1 MATMPPSAVAETG
14 ARAMAGIVG
23 WPVDHSR
30 SPLIH
35 GYWLEALGING
46 VYERYPV
53 SPDENFEAAIRAL
66 AAKAVLGVNVTI
78 PHKEAAFQIADHT
91 SDAAQ
96 RLGAANV
103 LIFSGGEI
111 FADNTDGYGFI
122 ANLDAHL
129 SRDRW
134 VGQTACVVGAGGAA
148 RAIVGSLIEAG
159 CVDLKI
165 INRSMARAE
174 GLADLVSRCGGRAHL
189 IALHD
194 TIAVRAA
201 LAETALIINTTS
213 LGMSGHDA
221 LDLDISALPPE
232 AVVSDIVY
240 VPLETQFLAQA
251 RARGLATVDGL
262 GMLLYQAIPAFAAWF
277 GQTPEVTPELRRLV
291 EADIGV

>member
-1 MATMPPSAVAETG
+1 MAAAPSSSEVAIST
-14 ARAMAGIVG
+14 RAAGIVG

-35 GYWLEALGING
+35 GYWLAALGIDG

-53 SPDENFEAAIRAL
+53 SPDENFEEAIRAL
-66 AAKAVLGVNVTI
+66 AAKGVVGVNVTI
-78 PHKEAAFQIADHT
+78 PHKEVALQIADHA

-103 LIFSGGEI
+103 LLFSGGEI
-111 FADNTDGYGFI
+111 FADNTDGHGFI
-122 ANLDAHL
+122 ANLDAHIP
-129 SRDRW
+129 RDRW
-134 VGQTACVVGAGGAA
+134 VGRTACIVGAGGAA

-159 CVDLKI
+159 CVDLRI

-174 GLADLVSRCGGRAHL
+174 GLADLVRRCGGRPDL
-189 IALHD
+189 IALQD
-194 TIAVRAA
+194 ISAVRAA
-201 LAETALIINTTS
+201 LAETALLINTTS

-221 LDLDISALPPE
+221 LDLDLSTLPRE

-240 VPLETQFLAQA
+240 VPLETQFLARA

-262 GMLLYQAIPAFAAWF
+262 GMLLYQAVPAFAAWF

-291 EADIGV
+291 EVNIGA